1 MPPTLATL
9 VQNSALRLSVLAG
22 HDRLDASVRWAH
34 ASELADPTPYMDGG
48 ELILFTGLKLDAADP
63 EVMRAY
69 VGKLVG
75 KGVVGLGFAAGVNY
89 EGVPQA
95 LIDACAAAD
104 LPLLEVP
111 RRTPFIAISKAVSAD
126 IAAEQYRAVTAGF
139 DAQREM
145 TRAAL
150 SREGPSAL
158 LARLASQVD
167 GWAALYDAS
176 GTVVATAPAWAV
188 RRAARF
194 VGDAERLRDRPAP
207 ASAVV
212 SEADSG
218 DDRVELQSIG
228 TGRRAK
234 AVLAVGTAAP
244 LGTAERYAVNSAIAL
259 LTLTTERSRALQEAE
274 QRLGAAVMKMLLVGE
289 GDHARAVAGQLY
301 GGLLDAPMRVIVAEP
316 ASAAAA
322 RYAHESITA
331 QSGAARAGF
340 PAQAGAPVVPAR
352 LASSGPTGYLARA
365 GEPCGLTDLAA
376 SPGGRSATAA
386 TSAPGRAQTGRAQG
400 GKSQS
405 GKASAGKPVAGRPS
419 GAKPA
424 AGKASAARLSAT
436 AHVSSTTGSAAGP
449 RPTTGP
455 ATGQGPATGHG
466 LTTGHGSATGQ
477 EPATGHG
484 LPGGPGSTTG
494 AATGPRPTTG
504 QGPVPGSTGQGPV
517 PGSSTSSG
525 AAAEGLRPAVPK
537 PSTAVSL
544 PAPAPASAA
553 SGVVVG
559 PAGGGP
565 QPDARDGGRLDR
577 IVWPLEELA
586 DAVETAAARSGEA
599 VLVVPDGARLVVLA
613 SDGGAAVAACA
624 EFAAT
629 APSAQPG
636 RRPEGGAEEGL
647 AIGVSAPA
655 GLPAAAVAFKQA
667 DQALSVARRR
677 GVPLVEHEDVAAGS
691 VLPLLADDAVRA
703 FADGLLRSLREHD
716 ANGRGDLVASLRAW
730 LSRHGQWDAAAAE
743 LGVHRHTLRYRMRR
757 VEEILGRS
765 LDDPDVRMELW
776 LALKATS

>member
-340 PAQAGAPVVPAR
+340 PAQAGTPAVPAR
-352 LASSGPTGYLARA
+352 FASSGPTGYLARA
-365 GEPCGLTDLAA
+365 GEPCGLTDLAV

-386 TSAPGRAQTGRAQG
+386 TSASGRAQTGKAQG

-419 GAKPA
+419 GAKSA

-436 AHVSSTTGSAAGP
+436 AHVSATTGSATGL
-449 RPTTGP
+449 RPT
-455 ATGQGPATGHG
+455 
-466 LTTGHGSATGQ
+466 
-477 EPATGHG
+477 
-484 LPGGPGSTTG
+484 
-494 AATGPRPTTG
+494 
-504 QGPVPGSTGQGPV
+504 TGQGPV

-525 AAAEGLRPAVPK
+525 AMAEGARPAVPK

-544 PAPAPASAA
+544 PAPAPAPAA

-559 PAGGGP
+559 PAGGP
-565 QPDARDGGRLDR
+565 QQDVGDGGRLDR